1 MTLGDIWVKSD
12 KPEIKAGKVSF
23 AVKNEGAT
31 IDGLAIS
38 PDACQAE
45 RRDARRERLP
55 RDGRR
60 PPGRRVRDRDVNLE
74 PGSYELVCF
83 MAGHYAA
90 GQTLPFEVEQSGL
103 FPSLSVSLGAA
114 PFGARFR
121 PCPRAS
127 LRHVDHSGTILNRVA
142 NHLTRA
148 GLRSPVHDLLC
159 ASTAVLT

>member
-1 MTLGDIWVKSD
+1 MLDESAFLGTGADLPAGES
-12 KPEIKAGKVSF
+12 EIV
-23 AVKNEGAT
+23 T
-31 IDGLAIS
+31 W
-38 PDACQAE
+38 
-45 RRDARRERLP
+45 
-55 RDGRR
+55 
-60 PPGRRVRDRDVNLE
+60 NLE

-90 GQTLPFEVEQSGL
+90 GQTLPLEVKQSGL

-121 PCPRAS
+121 PRPRAS